1 MLAYLEQNWTIMIKK
16 WPDLSDV
23 SAVECPLE
31 PAITPWARRKIT
43 LLGNSLYLLGTC
55 DSCSVIWMLDLN
67 TLNWYFFIQIITHH

>member
-1 MLAYLEQNWTIMIKK
+1 MLAYLEQNWTIMVKK

-55 DSCSVIWMLDLN
+55 DSCSAIWMLDLN
-67 TLNWYFFIQIITHH
+67 TLNWYFLFK